1 MPWKV
6 SGVVEKR
13 KQFLAEYASGER
25 TMRELC
31 GMYGISRPTGYAV
44 LRRFQEQGETG
55 LQERSRAALRHPN
68 QTAAEIEEA
77 VLELR
82 REHMTLGTAQAEVGA
97 GAGVSASGVAG
108 GEHDRSAAGPGRSD
122 AASQKT
128 AQGGAV

>member
-1 MPWKV
+1 
-6 SGVVEKR
+6 
-13 KQFLAEYASGER
+13 
-25 TMRELC
+25 MRELC

-82 REHMTLGTAQAEVGA
+82 REHMTWGPRKLKWVLERECPQVA
-97 GAGVSASGVAG
+97 VAG

>member
-1 MPWKV
+1 
-6 SGVVEKR
+6 
-13 KQFLAEYASGER
+13 
-25 TMRELC
+25 MRELC

-55 LQERSRAALRHPN
+55 LQEQSRAALRHPN

-82 REHMTLGTAQAEVGA
+82 REHMTW
-97 GAGVSASGVAG
+97 
-108 GEHDRSAAGPGRSD
+108 GPRKLKWVMERECPQVEWP
-122 AASQKT
+122 AASTIGALLDREGLTRHRRKT